1 MLLRLVLAA
10 GVVVLAWSA
19 PAGAKE
25 KLDVTVS
32 YVVAPPRPLPSGLHA
47 VAVLDAG
54 VQSRGPRQ
62 DDRER
67 KWAQIAADMIEGML
81 QSAADMP
88 GGLQVVDR
96 GLTRQILAE
105 QDLKLA
111 GLVEGS
117 TATQAGKLL
126 NVQGLITSSLTIQI
140 ETQETARQTVDWGA
154 VLGGAVRVMAPP
166 SEPRSKVRVYRDRRT
181 GRVLYAE
188 RVYSQGYQPAPAPR
202 MPTREVREISR
213 RMMVQCKFAL
223 VDAATGQALVVY
235 APPPFRKDDETAPS
249 FAFGGEGELNPID
262 PFIGELVERA
272 VSEFVAQLVPSR
284 VEVTYQLVGKDQAEA
299 GVRALRADDY
309 ATAISHFQAGLAKKF
324 RPETLFALGVTYELM
339 GSPAQAL
346 DVYRRLTALEDLDSD
361 DLEIYLAAKKR
372 LSEHLP
378 RIVGANQTGVAAPP
392 PPNSGGPVIRDLPP
406 TPPDDD

>member
-1 MLLRLVLAA
+1 MIVRLCAIA
-10 GVVVLAWSA
+10 GVVAAAGIA
-19 PAGAKE
+19 PAVAKE

-32 YVVAPPRPLPSGLHA
+32 YIVAPPRPLPAGLSA

-62 DDRER
+62 DERER
-67 KWAQIAADMIEGML
+67 KWSQIAGDMIEGML
-81 QSAADMP
+81 QSSSDMP

-111 GLVEGS
+111 GLVEGAA
-117 TATQAGKLL
+117 ATQAGRLL

-154 VLGGAVRVMAPP
+154 VLGGAVRLMAPP
-166 SEPRSKVRVYRDRRT
+166 AEPRSKVRVYRDRRT

-188 RVYSQGYQPAPAPR
+188 RVYSRGYQAAPAPR
-202 MPTREVREISR
+202 MPTRAVREISR

-223 VDAATGQALVVY
+223 VDATTGQSLVVY
-235 APPPFRKDDETAPS
+235 APPPFRKEDESAPS

-272 VSEFVAQLVPSR
+272 VGEFVAQLVPSR

-299 GVRALRADDY
+299 GIRALRADDY
-309 ATAISHFQAGLAKKF
+309 AAAITHFQAALAKKF
-324 RPETLFALGVTYELM
+324 RPESLFALGVTYELM

-346 DVYRRLTALEDLDSD
+346 DVYRRLTALEDVDSD

-372 LSEHLP
+372 LTEHLP
-378 RIVGANQTGVAAPP
+378 RIVGAAPP
-392 PPNSGGPVIRDLPP
+392 PVPGGPVIRDLPP
-406 TPPDDD
+406 TPPGDD